1 MRLSDVKGARV
12 LDVLAEIADPAIN
25 IVTDKDATALFTGI
39 KPKKGQTQHEAF
51 AERMRKGVPAL
62 LRSHRDDV
70 VRILAALDGVD
81 AKEYEESMTLASVM
95 EDMLELLTD
104 QEFASF
110 LSSQEPTR

>member
-95 EDMLELLTD
+95 EDLLELLTD

>member
-1 MRLSDVKGARV
+1 MSDIRGARV
-12 LDVLAEIADPAIN
+12 LEVLAEIAEPVISIAS
-25 IVTDKDATALFTGI
+25 DKEATAFFTGI

-62 LRSHRDDV
+62 LKGHRDDV

-95 EDMLELLTD
+95 EDLLELLTD

-110 LSSQEPTR
+110 LSSQEPTK